1 MNATTIESSTP
12 SGYERQPRKS
22 KPSISLFLSIWII
35 LIAAGVLGT
44 IWYTG
49 KMKEQLATQISK
61 QTAQQI
67 AILQTNYETQIKQL
81 ETNFTS
87 EIGKV
92 QGKVDALNE
101 LLEFSKDN
109 ASSKTDNSNKLYSQI
124 SEVKKQL
131 DELKKSLDVL
141 K

>member
-1 MNATTIESSTP
+1 MNTDIQTSTQ
-12 SGYERQPRKS
+12 SDYEPRPRKNRS
-22 KPSISLFLSIWII
+22 SVPLFLAVWVL
-35 LIAAGVLGT
+35 LIAAGLLGT

-49 KMKEQLATQISK
+49 KIKQKLTVEIGH

-67 AILQTNYETQIKQL
+67 AAMQTDYEAQLKKL
-81 ETNFTS
+81 ETNFSS
-87 EIGKV
+87 EISKV

-109 ASSKTDNSNKLYSQI
+109 ASSKTDNSNKLYTQI
-124 SEVKKQL
+124 SDVQKKL
-131 DELKKSLDVL
+131 NELQKDLDVL